1 MRRRKRAK
9 RVSDFLR
16 RQYGIGWKDISAK
29 LRSRLLEDMET
40 VPCNLCGETSSIE
53 VARKDKFGLALTTV
67 VCTNCG
73 LLYLN
78 PRPTAASYRSFY
90 EGGGTGDSVYHRR
103 IDFDHVEDLLKT
115 YYGDDF
121 AMDAEAK
128 AALATYRET
137 IEASNPEVQQEKLEV
152 AEAKKE
158 TGINLVRMDYYARHI
173 YDLLKDHV
181 PRGGRVFEPGASWGK
196 MLMPWKVLHDCEVS
210 GVEPKAEAVRVAKE
224 RLGIELF
231 QGFADDPSLPAD
243 ACDLV
248 INTRTINH
256 MLDPLGDLRHAWRW
270 LKDGGI
276 LFVDI
281 QDAIKEAGYE
291 GFERNVVEID
301 HPYMFSLNTLT
312 AMVQKAGFEIVERD
326 IAELQSVRD
335 WDDRPPEY
343 KQIRIIARKSG
354 DPVAVDWPDPLREL
368 AALVGSELAYDER
381 LEAKCAALRSR
392 NAEWK
397 TRYAELKSRNRAPQ
411 HEQGDQTPVPAA
423 IAKLKARLSTAK

>member
-1 MRRRKRAK
+1 MRPRKHAK

-40 VPCNLCGETSSIE
+40 VPCNLCGQTSSID
-53 VARKDKFGLALTTV
+53 VARKDKFGLTLTTV
-67 VCTNCG
+67 ICTNCG
-73 LLYLN
+73 LLFLN
-78 PRPTAASYRSFY
+78 PRPTAVSYRNFY
-90 EGGGTGDSVYHRR
+90 EGGGGKDSIYHRQV
-103 IDFDHVEDLLKT
+103 DFDHVEDLLKI
-115 YYGDDF
+115 YYGDAF
-121 AMDAEAK
+121 AMDPDAK
-128 AALATYRET
+128 AALAKYRQT
-137 IEASNPEVQQEKLEV
+137 VEAANPIGQADQLALAK
-152 AEAKKE
+152 AEKE
-158 TGINLVRMDYYARHI
+158 TDINLVGIDYYAQHI

-196 MLMPWKVLHDCEVS
+196 MLVPWKVLHDCEIS
-210 GVEPKAEAVRVAKE
+210 GVEPKAESVRIAKE

-231 QGFADDPSLPAD
+231 QGFADDQSLPENAW
-243 ACDLV
+243 DLV

-256 MLDPLGDLRHAWRW
+256 MLDPFGDLRHAWRW

-312 AMVQKAGFEIVERD
+312 AMVQKAGFEVLERD

-335 WDDRPPEY
+335 WDNRPPEY
-343 KQIRIIARKSG
+343 KQIRIIARKSSA
-354 DPVAVDWPDPLREL
+354 PVTVDWPEPLREL
-368 AALVGSELAYDER
+368 ADLVGSELAYDER
-381 LEAKCAALRSR
+381 LQAKVTALRSR
-392 NAEWK
+392 NAK
-397 TRYAELKSRNRAPQ
+397 LKRRYRALQ
-411 HEQGDQTPVPAA
+411 SVEDQASTVMTW
-423 IAKLKARLSTAK
+423 LKARLSTAK